1 VDLLI
6 NLPANMG
13 LMKISKTIIAVLFF
27 FVAALGAAAQKTWR
41 FDLGNGKLQPGY
53 IAVTTASEYTEE
65 KGYGFEFSSGL
76 RSADAGLK
84 DALKTDYISSD
95 KPFYFSVKL
104 PEGNYKVEVLLGD
117 AKAASATTIKAEC
130 RRLMVEK
137 IETAKGNFTK
147 AVFNVHIRD
156 SFIAGGGRVR
166 LKPREREYLHWD
178 NKLTLEFNNTG
189 PKVCAVEIT
198 PASNLPTIF
207 LAGNSTVVDQS
218 AEPWAS
224 WGQMIPAF
232 FAPGKA
238 VIANY
243 AESGETLKSFKGA
256 GRLQKIWSLAKKGDY
271 LLIEFAHNDQKPGG
285 NHLDPYTTY
294 QQTLKEWIAEAR
306 KRGVTPI
313 LVTSVNRRS
322 FDSSG
327 QISNSLGDYPD
338 AVRQLAQTEKVDLI
352 DLNAQTKTLY
362 EAMGVDGSIKAFVH
376 FAANTYP
383 NQPRDVKDNT
393 HFSSYGAYEI
403 ARAAVEEIKKN
414 IPSLAKL
421 LRKDLQP
428 FDAAHPDSFETFALP
443 PSSFVG
449 IIKPDGN

>member
-1 VDLLI
+1 
-6 NLPANMG
+6 
-13 LMKISKTIIAVLFF
+13 MKITKTVFTASFLI
-27 FVAALGAAAQKTWR
+27 VATLGAAAQKTWR
-41 FDLGNGKLQPGY
+41 FDFGNGKLQPGY
-53 IAVTTASEYTEE
+53 TAVTTTSEYTDE

-76 RSADAGLK
+76 RASDAGLK
-84 DALKTDYISSD
+84 DALKTDFISSD
-95 KPFYFSVKL
+95 KPFYFSVKI
-104 PEGNYKVEVLLGD
+104 PEGNYKVQVLLGD
-117 AKAASATTIKAEC
+117 GKGSSVTTIKAEC
-130 RRLMVEK
+130 RRLMAEK
-137 IETAKGNFTK
+137 IETGKGKFTQS
-147 AVFNVHIRD
+147 VFNVHVRD
-156 SFIAGGGRVR
+156 SFIAGAGKVR

-178 NKLTLEFNNTG
+178 NKLTLEFNNAS

-198 PASNLPTIF
+198 EVKDLPTIF

-306 KRGVTPI
+306 KRGVFPI

-327 QISNSLGDYPD
+327 HISNSLGDYPD
-338 AVRQLAQTEKVDLI
+338 AVRQLAKSEKVGLI

-362 EAMGVDGSIKAFVH
+362 EAMGVEGSIKAFVH

-383 NQPRDVKDNT
+383 NQPKDVKDNT

-403 ARAAVEEIKKN
+403 AKAAVEEIKKN

-428 FDAAHPDSFETFALP
+428 FDAAHPDSFESFQLP

-449 IIKPDGN
+449 TIKPDGN